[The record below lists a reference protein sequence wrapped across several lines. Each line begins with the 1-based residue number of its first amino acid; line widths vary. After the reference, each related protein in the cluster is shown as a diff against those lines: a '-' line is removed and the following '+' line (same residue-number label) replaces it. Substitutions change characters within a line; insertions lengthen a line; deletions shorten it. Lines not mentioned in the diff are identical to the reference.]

1 MSNTNLAYGAPGAMI
16 DQAVGVFHQ
25 SNQRSGIFRHLTGKM
40 PKMSDAAA
48 GAGATQTKAEMPI
61 VRCQDLTKGKG
72 DEITFNLVQPV
83 GAYPIMGSETAEG
96 RGTAMS
102 IAPAKLRVNQ
112 VRFPVGLGDSMTSLR
127 SPVDFRML
135 GRPIAQKLMDG
146 YIDQSLLT
154 HMAGA
159 RGFHD
164 NIEWFVPTTAHPKFA
179 EMLVNDVKAPTKNRH
194 LIVDGGNGVK
204 DFAVNTGEID
214 LATTDLFKMD
224 TIDASRLW
232 LESIALPPPP
242 VIFDGDKMGADSP
255 LRVLLVSPAQFSGYA
270 TDPTFRT
277 YQAHAHARGQGNPIF
292 MGQDTILFN
301 GVLIVKMP
309 RPIRFY
315 AGDTIKYCASN
326 ASETESSCIVPA
338 SFGTTHAV
346 DRAILLGG
354 QALCEALA
362 ASEKSSIPMFWSE
375 KKMDHDDK
383 VELLIGAIRGVSK
396 TRFGVNQG
404 NGEIHYTDHGVT
416 VIDSAVPIIG
426 ARK

>member
-1 MSNTNLAYGAPGAMI
+1 MSNTNLGYGAPGAMI

-25 SNQRSGIFRHLTGKM
+25 SNQRSGIFRHLTGAM
-40 PKMSDAAA
+40 PKMSDAAN

-164 NIEWFVPTTAHPKFA
+164 NIEWYVPTTAHPKFD
-179 EMLVNDVKAPTKNRH
+179 EMLVNPVKAPTRNRH
-194 LIVDGGNGVK
+194 LIVDDSNGVK
-204 DFAVNTGEID
+204 DFAVVSGEVD
-214 LATTDLFKMD
+214 LAPTDLFKID
-224 TIDASRLW
+224 TIDSGRLW
-232 LESIALPPPP
+232 MESIALPPPP
-242 VIFDGDKMGADSP
+242 VIFDGDKMGADAP
-255 LRVLLVSPAQFSGYA
+255 LRVWLVSPAQFSGYSI
-270 TDPTFRT
+270 DPTFRT

-326 ASETESSCIVPA
+326 TSETESSCIVPA

-346 DRAILLGG
+346 DRSIMLGG

-396 TRFGVNQG
+396 TRFAVDQG
-404 NGEIHYTDHGVT
+404 NGEKHYTDHGVV

-426 ARK
+426 ERK